1 MKSQNKNTKFN
12 IALSSPFIINID
24 LRRGDKKNEKKYRRQ
39 ILSTK
44 INSNQSRSIFSWVQ
58 ET

>member
-1 MKSQNKNTKFN
+1 MKSQNKNNKFN

-24 LRRGDKKNEKKYRRQ
+24 LRRGDKKNEKKYRRK

-44 INSNQSRSIFSWVQ
+44 INSN
-58 ET
+58 